1 MPKGARMRTP
11 ISANRRQQELGYT
24 LIELLVVLAVLT
36 IVMAGAV
43 AFVVRSQGAQSAER
57 IAANVSVM
65 MKVAATRAMTRQE
78 DISVTIDFE
87 NGRIFAPGLDAIEV
101 PSHMS
106 LEVVTAKSEI
116 YRSDLVG
123 IRFFAQGGS
132 TGGQVVIINEDEAQ
146 VIEIDWLTGLPST
159 WRRDDET
166 G

>member
-101 PSHMS
+101 PAPMS
-106 LEVVTAKSEI
+106 LEVVTAKSEV
-116 YRSDLVG
+116 YSSDLVG

-132 TGGQVVIINEDEAQ
+132 TGGQR
-146 VIEIDWLTGLPST
+146 THP
-159 WRRDDET
+159 RR